1 MFSHLKNKIIRLK
14 ELVEFLQIGDW
25 NIFETIYRAFVK
37 YDFNC
42 NFAELFEFVQYMHN
56 KRSTVVLWFSFSLKG
71 SWGQLS
77 ILGSLHL
84 EQLHFLENP
93 PIRKHFDITEN

>member
-1 MFSHLKNKIIRLK
+1 MSYDMFSHLKNKIIRLK

-42 NFAELFEFVQYMHN
+42 NFAELFEFVQ
-56 KRSTVVLWFSFSLKG
+56 
-71 SWGQLS
+71 
-77 ILGSLHL
+77 
-84 EQLHFLENP
+84 
-93 PIRKHFDITEN
+93 